1 MKMLMRTVV
10 QFVLTARNR
19 KRMAGQKK
27 AKKGRKARPV
37 QVDANPSNPDS
48 LEFQP
53 NVCSTLQ
60 RTQKSDR
67 VLSGLGLGD
76 QRCPIQF

>member
-19 KRMAGQKK
+19 IRVAGQKRLK
-27 AKKGRKARPV
+27 KKKKGRKARPV

-53 NVCSTLQ
+53 KVRSTPK
-60 RTQKSDR
+60 RTQ
-67 VLSGLGLGD
+67 
-76 QRCPIQF
+76 